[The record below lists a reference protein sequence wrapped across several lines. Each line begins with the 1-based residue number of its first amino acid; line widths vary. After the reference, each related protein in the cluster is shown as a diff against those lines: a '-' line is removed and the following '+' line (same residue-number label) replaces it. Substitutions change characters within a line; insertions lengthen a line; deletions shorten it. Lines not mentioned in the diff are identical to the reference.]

1 MSYAPNELI
10 IKPGDP
16 ALFMY
21 TIRRG
26 LAAKAGAIM
35 AAGMYF
41 GDDFL
46 LASFFRPYT
55 VRALT
60 FLDCFRMDRTVL
72 FQLFQYGQFPLF
84 QVCAQGTDK
93 RCAQR
98 SACREILTPQSSMCL
113 TLSHS
118 HTLPFAETNWQVAHQ
133 DDPAVQAGPV
143 RQGSTVRTR
152 VTSHAPTCDAPSL
165 ASACMHAAHL
175 SHLLS
180 MHCVACVCPR
190 MFRKA
195 TYKGENF
202 EKAVN
207 EFVKESTNHSR
218 SVRLQ
223 RETVYHMYASPRK
236 A

>member
-1 MSYAPNELI
+1 VSYAPNELI

-16 ALFMY
+16 ALFMF

-84 QVCAQGTDK
+84 QVCA
-93 RCAQR
+93 R
-98 SACREILTPQSSMCL
+98 
-113 TLSHS
+113 
-118 HTLPFAETNWQVAHQ
+118 
-133 DDPAVQAGPV
+133 AVEN
-143 RQGSTVRTR
+143 
-152 VTSHAPTCDAPSL
+152 TC
-165 ASACMHAAHL
+165 
-175 SHLLS
+175 
-180 MHCVACVCPR
+180 
-190 MFRKA
+190 
-195 TYKGENF
+195 
-202 EKAVN
+202 
-207 EFVKESTNHSR
+207 
-218 SVRLQ
+218 
-223 RETVYHMYASPRK
+223 
-236 A
+236 